1 MFDSVLNRKKSV
13 RAIQVQCHFIQETA
27 HALLRVP
34 VGDPGTY
41 MEGQLTMS
49 QGRQRYHQIK

>member
-1 MFDSVLNRKKSV
+1 MIDSVLNRKMCV
-13 RAIQVQCHFIQETA
+13 RAIQVECHFIQETA
-27 HALLRVP
+27 HALLWVP